1 MYTNLSQKNIE
12 NVLYLM
18 AKSGK
23 NKSKV
28 INDAIEYIA
37 TIPTNE
43 LYRKVVD
50 LNIIQEKRIKFIP
63 TELINS
69 WLKLYDTTIK
79 NRIVN
84 IAINDYTNHIKKTKS
99 NDTRYFL

>member
-1 MYTNLSQKNIE
+1 MYINLSQKNIE

-18 AKSGK
+18 AKNGK
-23 NKSKV
+23 NKSKI

-50 LNIIQEKRIKFIP
+50 LNIIQEKRIKFKP

-84 IAINDYTNHIKKTKS
+84 IAINDYTNYIKITQS
-99 NDTRYFL
+99 YDTRNIL

>member
-18 AKSGK
+18 AKTGK

-37 TIPTNE
+37 TIPTDI
-43 LYRKVVD
+43 LYRKIVD
-50 LNIIQEKRIKFIP
+50 LNIIQEKRIKFKEK
-63 TELINS
+63 ELINS
-69 WLKLYDTTIK
+69 WLKLYDITIK

-84 IAINDYTNHIKKTKS
+84 IAINDYTNHIKITQS

>member
-1 MYTNLSQKNIE
+1 MYINLSQKNIE

-18 AKSGK
+18 AKTDK
-23 NKSKV
+23 NHNKV

-37 TIPTNE
+37 TIPTDI
-43 LYRKVVD
+43 LYRKIVD
-50 LNIIQEKRIKFIP
+50 LNIIQEKRIKFKEK
-63 TELINS
+63 ELINS

-84 IAINDYTNHIKKTKS
+84 IAINDYTNHIKITKS
-99 NDTRYFL
+99 HDTRNIL

>member
-18 AKSGK
+18 AKTGK
-23 NKSKV
+23 NKSKI

-50 LNIIQEKRIKFIP
+50 LNIIQEKRIKFKP
-63 TELINS
+63 TELINN

-84 IAINDYTNHIKKTKS
+84 IAINDYTNYIKKTKS
-99 NDTRYFL
+99 YDTRYFL

>member
-1 MYTNLSQKNIE
+1 MYINLSQKNIE

-28 INDAIEYIA
+28 INNAIEYIA

-50 LNIIQEKRIKFIP
+50 LNIIQEKRIKFKEK
-63 TELINS
+63 ELINS
-69 WLKLYDTTIK
+69 WLKLYDTSIK

-84 IAINDYTNHIKKTKS
+84 IAINDYTNHFKKRQT

>member
-1 MYTNLSQKNIE
+1 MYINLSQKNIE

-28 INDAIEYIA
+28 INNAIEYIA

-50 LNIIQEKRIKFIP
+50 LNIIQEKRIKFKP

-84 IAINDYTNHIKKTKS
+84 IAINDYTNHFKKRQT

>member
-1 MYTNLSQKNIE
+1 MYINLTQKNIE

-18 AKSGK
+18 AKTCK
-23 NKSKV
+23 NKSKI

-50 LNIIQEKRIKFIP
+50 LNIIQEKRIKFKP

-84 IAINDYTNHIKKTKS
+84 IAINDYTNHFKKRQT

>member
-1 MYTNLSQKNIE
+1 MYINLSQKNIE

-18 AKSGK
+18 AKNGK
-23 NKSKV
+23 NKSKI

-50 LNIIQEKRIKFIP
+50 LNIIQEKRIKFKP

-84 IAINDYTNHIKKTKS
+84 IAINDYTNHFKKTKS
-99 NDTRYFL
+99 HDTRNIL